1 MNFRNLT
8 STFLITLG
16 ITLII
21 QPLTETKADNDNQI
35 TNNSNH
41 IIQNKED
48 ITKPKR
54 LSINIA
60 IDSPEDIKVNEGEEI
75 TKGQIIA
82 TRDKT
87 KNQLSSQKEQL
98 ISSLNKVKTLK
109 PLPPTAPLEVPPLS
123 ILPPISY
130 LEYEAEI
137 EKKKIDIDFI
147 NDEIRVKNEEIDY
160 LSQLPELDEK
170 VINHEK
176 AKLGKLRQKL
186 TLATKEY
193 QLAKGK
199 YESAKSERKYQEYQ
213 ANLDKVRRI
222 ENINQQRQNYERE
235 LALYQQRKSEYE
247 IKINDLNNQINAV
260 NKDIETITNSISPYN
275 GTIRRIKFL
284 NQSPDG
290 TINAQLSLMV
300 NEGQR

>member
-1 MNFRNLT
+1 MLKFT
-8 STFLITLG
+8 SYFLITLG

-21 QPLTETKADNDNQI
+21 QPLTETKADDEKIVI
-35 TNNSNH
+35 TQEET
-41 IIQNKED
+41 I
-48 ITKPKR
+48 KPNR
-54 LSINIA
+54 LNINVA
-60 IDSPEDIKVNEGEEI
+60 IDSPEDIKVNEGDEI
-75 TKGQIIA
+75 KKGQIIA

-87 KNQLSSQKEQL
+87 KNQLLSQKEKL
-98 ISSLNKVKTLK
+98 LSSLNKVKTLK

-137 EKKKIDIDFI
+137 EKKKIAIDFI

-160 LSQLPELDEK
+160 LSQLAELDEK
-170 VINHEK
+170 VIHHEK

-186 TLATKEY
+186 TIASKEY

-235 LALYQQRKSEYE
+235 LS
-247 IKINDLNNQINAV
+247 
-260 NKDIETITNSISPYN
+260 
-275 GTIRRIKFL
+275 
-284 NQSPDG
+284 
-290 TINAQLSLMV
+290 
-300 NEGQR
+300 